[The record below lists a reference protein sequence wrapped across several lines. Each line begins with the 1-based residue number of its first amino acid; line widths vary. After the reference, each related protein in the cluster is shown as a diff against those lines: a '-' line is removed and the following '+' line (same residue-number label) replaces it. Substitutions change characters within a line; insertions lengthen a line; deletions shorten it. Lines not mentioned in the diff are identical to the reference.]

1 MKKSKSHNPRF
12 SPENFL
18 SRNNHGSY
26 IQPITYTTR
35 HAPPSPHPHQQSSA
49 ATKDCGSELMGAG
62 DKSATLRYR
71 LHT

>member
-35 HAPPSPHPHQQSSA
+35 HAPHPPTPINKALLQQKTA
-49 ATKDCGSELMGAG
+49 ALS
-62 DKSATLRYR
+62 
-71 LHT
+71 